1 MSSFSADWLA
11 LRERHDH
18 AARSASVLG
27 ELAAWASTGRGARR
41 ALDLGSG
48 TGSTLRALAPVVPAL
63 RDWTLAEHDPGLI
76 ASGGRILVAQPE
88 TAALR
93 WRYAELDLAPGV
105 PDALLDGVDL
115 VTASALID
123 LVSAAWLERLVRA
136 VRQHRVATYVALS
149 YDGRIAWTPVDPD
162 DGLVH
167 RLFDRHQRSDKGFG
181 PALGPA
187 AASTLERALAALA
200 GRTVSAASDWLL
212 GPDDTAIQA
221 AMVDSLAAAAR
232 AVDPLAA
239 ALIDAWSGRRRALIA
254 AGSSTLRV
262 GHRDV
267 LYRPPAT
274 RTA

>member
-1 MSSFSADWLA
+1 MSGFSADWLD

-27 ELAAWASTGRGARR
+27 ELAAWAGARGGPLR

-48 TGSTLRALAPVVPAL
+48 TGSTLRALAPAVPAL
-63 RDWTLAEHDPGLI
+63 RDWTLAEHDPDLI
-76 ASGGRILVAQPE
+76 ARGRRVLTAAAE
-88 TAALR
+88 TATLR
-93 WRYAELDLAPGV
+93 WRYAEVDLAPGV
-105 PDALLDGVDL
+105 PDELLDGADL

-136 VRQHRVATYVALS
+136 IGERRIAACVALS
-149 YDGRIAWTPVDPD
+149 YDGRIAWMPADPD

-167 RLFDRHQRSDKGFG
+167 RLFDRHQRTDKGFG

-187 AASTLERALAALA
+187 AAAALERGLSALA
-200 GRTVSAASDWLL
+200 GRTVSAPSDWVL
-212 GPDDTAIQA
+212 GPADTAIQA
-221 AMVDSLAAAAR
+221 AMVESLAGAAR
-232 AVDPLAA
+232 AVEASAA
-239 ALIDAWSGRRRALIA
+239 APIAAWTERRLALIA
-254 AGSSTLRV
+254 AGRSRLRV

-267 LYRPPAT
+267 VYLPPA